1 VGVLSD
7 NDKKYVKELFE
18 KELTDPV
25 KLIIFKTEGWEYFDS
40 LREVLDEIVG
50 LSVGKLSYEVHS
62 YENEK
67 ELTEK
72 YKVDKA
78 PIIVI
83 TRNGE
88 DLGVRFAGT
97 PFGYEF
103 SAFLEAIIGVSK
115 ARTDLPEEVKDLL
128 KQVDKPVKIE
138 VYVTPSCPYCPMAV
152 STAHKFA
159 IENENIIG
167 EGVEAYEHEELANKY
182 GVSAVPHIVINEGAH
197 MFVGAYPPKE
207 FAYEVLKAIGKL
219 Q

>member
-25 KLIIFKTEGWEYFDS
+25 KLIIFKTKGWEYFDS
-40 LREVLDEIVG
+40 LREVLDDIVE

-72 YKVDKA
+72 YQVDKA

-115 ARTDLPEEVKDLL
+115 AKTDLPEEVKELL

>member
-1 VGVLSD
+1 VGVLSEK
-7 NDKKYVKELFE
+7 DKQYVKELFE
-18 KELTDPV
+18 KELEEPV
-25 KLIIFKTEGWEYFDS
+25 KLIIFKTEDWEYLTS
-40 LREVLDEIVG
+40 LKEVLDEIVE
-50 LSVGKLSYEVHS
+50 LSAGKLSYEIHS
-62 YENEK
+62 YENEREIAK
-67 ELTEK
+67 K
-72 YKVDKA
+72 YKVDKT

-115 ARTDLPEEVKDLL
+115 AKTDLPEDVKEIL

-159 IENENIIG
+159 IENEYIIG

-207 FAYEVLKAIGKL
+207 FAYEILKAIGKL

>member
-1 VGVLSD
+1 MGVLSD

-18 KELTDPV
+18 KELTDSV

-40 LREVLDEIVG
+40 LREVLNEIAE
-50 LSVGKLSYEVHS
+50 LSAGKLSYEVHS

-72 YKVDKA
+72 YRVDKA

-115 ARTDLPEEVKDLL
+115 AKTDLPEEVKEIL
-128 KQVDKPVKIE
+128 KQIDKPVKIE